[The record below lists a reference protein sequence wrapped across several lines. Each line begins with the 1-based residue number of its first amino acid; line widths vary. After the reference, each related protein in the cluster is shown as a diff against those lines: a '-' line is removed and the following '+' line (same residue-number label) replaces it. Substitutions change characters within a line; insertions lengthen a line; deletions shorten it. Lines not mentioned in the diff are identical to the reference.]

1 MIVYLAG
8 KINGNKNYKKEFK
21 EAEKKLKE
29 KGHIVLNP
37 AKLPKG
43 MESYHYMPICLAML
57 EQANLF
63 VTINDKDSDGVEVE
77 KKYAEYQGIP
87 VMSLEKCLSIPIDV
101 DEIADITSLTVDGNN
116 VPLQFSDDGG
126 AWYSYVNNKWSR
138 RTART
143 YKETD

>member
-8 KINGNKNYKKEFK
+8 KIKGNKNYKKEFK

-43 MESYHYMPICLAML
+43 MESYQYMPICLAMI
-57 EQANLF
+57 EQADLF

-87 VMSLEKCLSIPIDV
+87 VMSSEKCLSIPTFE
-101 DEIADITSLTVDGNN
+101 EILNDISNFGKKFNDALDCGC
-116 VPLQFSDDGG
+116 
-126 AWYSYVNNKWSR
+126 
-138 RTART
+138 
-143 YKETD
+143 KE